1 MGLLSLLLPFL
12 PSAASPPPAAP
23 DAASARSSD
32 LLAKQHVVGG
42 DAAADGAVIYPNGWT
57 QSRDYPKVA
66 VLEQDH
72 YWAVG
77 RRAWTRGRGGRE
89 VQVAWGVCVVCLLL
103 YIFGKT

>member
-1 MGLLSLLLPFL
+1 MGLLSLVLPFL

-23 DAASARSSD
+23 DAASAHSSD

-42 DAAADGAVIYPNGWT
+42 VAAADAACAVIYPNGWT

-72 YWAVG
+72 NWAVG
-77 RRAWTRGRGGRE
+77 RRAGTRGRA
-89 VQVAWGVCVVCLLL
+89 VQVAWGVCVAALFL
-103 YIFGKT
+103 YIFVGKA